1 MAGAYTYNVR
11 IKAIVDQTELNKVF
25 DKIKGKYEMVIKL
38 KVEGLKDLTKEL
50 ERLEKMNER
59 LEKFSSK
66 SMKAL
71 MPKQEQLKIKNK
83 SGYVVDIKTNDK
95 NLSEV
100 ISKNQNLNDVLRV
113 QSQFEKESMQH
124 QREINRLTKE
134 TTKENLKKSKANA
147 KSAEL
152 NYETKKARADEKKA
166 KKESSESSVS
176 VSTPKPSRNTSTSRV
191 TTSSRPT
198 NYYKNVGTSF
208 GQVGEKFG
216 NFSDSLMGL
225 GSILGGIQ
233 LKQALVDTPA
243 RAETNKYMLKV
254 MADETTSADQL
265 YNTLD
270 KTTDQLPISM
280 QNVVQPLY
288 AFKAATGANADTINS
303 ILPQFA
309 NFGATVLNLTG
320 STDLAET
327 AMMKLGYGLQG
338 RYQALDQ
345 YGITEDALK
354 RTGKWDGDEN
364 DITGF
369 MDAVTDI
376 TGDSKDSMNTFNGQ
390 VQMVGKA
397 LSRAGKQLWEMG
409 IGDFLKGLIN
419 GFLKLDSA
427 LGGWLSKGGLLLA
440 AGGTALTGF
449 IAMLGY
455 GSHVLGAAAEGWRT
469 FQDIKHTGFKKAF
482 KDLWHNSK
490 GAEHST
496 PPGGSETD
504 GTTVVDV
511 DKSKSKDKSKDK
523 KKSKKADRPN
533 FNARSNKDF
542 QKVMKV
548 NIAGKNG
555 VFGNTKRIYSQRG
568 VKGVANY
575 GLKRT
580 TTEIKNFGSGI
591 KSVTSSLGSLVG
603 GVTSLFTGLSG
614 LAIGVAAL
622 TALFAFH
629 NSAMQNSTKYSETFQ
644 NLINHVGALFQNIG
658 GGIGNIFKSLGL
670 TNESGMDA
678 LYDVGTNILGWIM
691 LICDSVSSLI
701 SKVTGYDSE
710 IDAPKDVALN
720 KLKNSKSQDE
730 YNKNLKE
737 VMKYAPDNPYGELAK
752 QEGVYGEVSNDQML
766 RISYYRKHYNNQ
778 AGETSQEKHEDAMA
792 IVNNTPT
799 ARVDIKTLQEINNIP
814 FADLAKDLNELDSQT
829 RSTAQSLGFNSD
841 LVSNKDYKGWYPGGH
856 NIDDGIKTPSKTA
869 ENAQFWHEK
878 SPETGAVETGAKFG
892 IIGSNVG
899 NRVGNPVWGYIAGSL
914 MGSVLGYT
922 GNKQQLDAEKNPDY
936 NASVSASLNETSLNA
951 NDWNVTK
958 LTASNFTYDKENAPD
973 GTLKKQDGDY
983 QPKSNFER
991 ILHDIMNISDSLG
1004 LFKSVS
1010 AADPEA
1016 EQKALQNATIN
1027 GTSDPN
1033 LIPVDSAKNITEF
1046 DNKTATAST
1055 TIDSFNDSV
1064 NTANQSMT
1072 QGNNGNTFD
1081 ILGMIQSWLS
1091 PINNQM
1097 TPNNNMVSQ
1106 SGFTPQNNQTQL
1118 SSIPQNNQTQLPQ
1131 AVPQNQ
1137 QQVTAPNFDLSQ
1149 VQAQAQTAIQN
1160 LKSTINTELDTLKLD
1175 IPMKL
1180 TDAFSQ
1186 IPQGITNQTP
1196 AVQLAVSGLGTA
1208 VDTGLGTAFS
1218 NMGTK
1223 AGTEAQKIPQAI
1235 NNQRG
1240 AVQGAASNL
1249 ASAANSGFDNLTL
1262 AGTMQEELDHV
1273 ISNMENALPQIQALA
1288 GQMGSVIGSEPPK
1301 KDHAG
1306 SPGDMAR
1313 FFRDQAGYAIGFL
1326 QSAIHPVELTAGYL
1340 GASLGKGYLK
1350 NAPVLSNPFE
1360 NLFSTGHNNSVLSIS
1375 DDLTNSIGKAPRDI
1389 SKANETNNS
1398 NNKTNHGNTVNV
1410 DFHIDKIDSKERIKE
1425 IGETIVKMMTWNNET
1440 AGRNPPDPFAG

>member
-1 MAGAYTYNVR
+1 MAGAYTYNVK

-25 DKIKGKYEMVIKL
+25 DKIKGKHEMVIKL

-113 QSQFEKESMQH
+113 QSQFEKESMQY

-152 NYETKKARADEKKA
+152 NYETKKARAAEKKA

-176 VSTPKPSRNTSTSRV
+176 VSTPQPSRNTSTSRV

-469 FQDIKHTGFKKAF
+469 FQDLKQTGFKKAF

-490 GAEHST
+490 GAENST

-504 GTTVVDV
+504 GTSVVDV

-629 NSAMQNSTKYSETFQ
+629 NSAMQNSPKYSETFQ

-670 TNESGMDA
+670 TDESGMNA
-678 LYDVGTNILGWIM
+678 LYDVGTNILGWII

-710 IDAPKDVALN
+710 IDAPKDVALT

-730 YNKNLKE
+730 YDKNLKE

-792 IVNNTPT
+792 VVNNTPT
-799 ARVDIKTLQEINNIP
+799 ARVDLKTLQEINSIP

-856 NIDDGIKTPSKTA
+856 NIDDGIKTPSAKAVYAQVQQETSPKTP
-869 ENAQFWHEK
+869 FDL
-878 SPETGAVETGAKFG
+878 PLM
-892 IIGSNVG
+892 NVF
-899 NRVGNPVWGYIAGSL
+899 
-914 MGSVLGYT
+914 
-922 GNKQQLDAEKNPDY
+922 NKQHLDAEKNPDY

-973 GTLKKQDGDY
+973 GTLKKQDGE
-983 QPKSNFER
+983 STFEL
-991 ILHDIMNISDSLG
+991 ILHDIADSLG
-1004 LFKSVS
+1004 LFKPVS

-1118 SSIPQNNQTQLPQ
+1118 SSIPQNNQTQLLPQ

-1160 LKSTINTELDTLKLD
+1160 LKSTINTELDTLKMD

-1208 VDTGLGTAFS
+1208 VDTGLSTAFS

-1262 AGTMQEELDHV
+1262 ADTMQEELDHV

>member
-1 MAGAYTYNVR
+1 MAGAYTYNVK

-25 DKIKGKYEMVIKL
+25 DKIKGKHEMVIKL

-113 QSQFEKESMQH
+113 QSQFEKESMQY

-152 NYETKKARADEKKA
+152 NYETKKARAAEKKA

-176 VSTPKPSRNTSTSRV
+176 VSTPKPSSNTSTSRV

-469 FQDIKHTGFKKAF
+469 FQDLKHTGFKKAF

-490 GAEHST
+490 GAEDST
-496 PPGGSETD
+496 LPGGSETD
-504 GTTVVDV
+504 GTTVVDA

-670 TNESGMDA
+670 TDESGMNA
-678 LYDVGTNILGWIM
+678 LYDVGNTILGWII
-691 LICDSVSSLI
+691 LICDNVSSLV
-701 SKVTGYDSE
+701 SRVTGYDSE

-730 YNKNLKE
+730 YDKNLKE

-792 IVNNTPT
+792 VVNNTPT
-799 ARVDIKTLQEINNIP
+799 ARVDLKTLQEINNLP

-829 RSTAQSLGFNSD
+829 RGAAQSLGFNSD

-856 NIDDGIKTPSKTA
+856 NIDDGIKTPSGKA
-869 ENAQFWHEK
+869 VSAQVEHDM
-878 SPETGAVETGAKFG
+878 SPESSTFEPGAAFELPWM
-892 IIGSNVG
+892 
-899 NRVGNPVWGYIAGSL
+899 RVL
-914 MGSVLGYT
+914 
-922 GNKQQLDAEKNPDY
+922 NKQQLDAEKNPDY

-983 QPKSNFER
+983 QPKSNFGR
-991 ILHDIMNISDSLG
+991 ILYGIMNLSDSLG
-1004 LFKSVS
+1004 LLTPVS

-1081 ILGMIQSWLS
+1081 IFGMIQSWLS

-1118 SSIPQNNQTQLPQ
+1118 SSIPQNNQTLLPQ

-1160 LKSTINTELDTLKLD
+1160 LKSTINTELDTLKMD

-1186 IPQGITNQTP
+1186 IPQGLTNQTP

-1208 VDTGLGTAFS
+1208 VDTGLSTAFS

-1262 AGTMQEELDHV
+1262 ADTMQEELDHV

>member
-25 DKIKGKYEMVIKL
+25 DKIKGKHEMVIKL

-288 AFKAATGANADTINS
+288 AFKAATGASADTINS

-469 FQDIKHTGFKKAF
+469 FQDLKHTGFKKAF

-496 PPGGSETD
+496 LPGGSETD

-542 QKVMKV
+542 QEVMKV

-670 TNESGMDA
+670 TDESGMNA
-678 LYDVGTNILGWIM
+678 LYDVGTNILGWII

-710 IDAPKDVALN
+710 IDGPKDVALT

-792 IVNNTPT
+792 VVNNTPT
-799 ARVDIKTLQEINNIP
+799 ARVDLKTLQEINNIP

-856 NIDDGIKTPSKTA
+856 NIDDGIKTPSA
-869 ENAQFWHEK
+869 PAVYAQYQYET
-878 SPETGAVETGAKFG
+878 SPERGTFETGAPFE
-892 IIGSNVG
+892 IPLM
-899 NRVGNPVWGYIAGSL
+899 RVF
-914 MGSVLGYT
+914 
-922 GNKQQLDAEKNPDY
+922 NKQQLDAEKNPDY

-973 GTLKKQDGDY
+973 GTLKKQYGDY
-983 QPKSNFER
+983 QPKSPFEL
-991 ILHDIMNISDSLG
+991 ILHDIADSLG
-1004 LFKSVS
+1004 LFKAVS

-1160 LKSTINTELDTLKLD
+1160 LKSTINTELDTLKMD

-1262 AGTMQEELDHV
+1262 ADTMQEELDHV

>member
-1 MAGAYTYNVR
+1 MAGAYTYNVK

-25 DKIKGKYEMVIKL
+25 DKIKGKHEMVIKL

-113 QSQFEKESMQH
+113 QSQFEKESMQY

-152 NYETKKARADEKKA
+152 NYETKKARAAEKKA

-176 VSTPKPSRNTSTSRV
+176 VSTPQPSRNTSTSRV

-469 FQDIKHTGFKKAF
+469 FQDLKNTGFKKAF
-482 KDLWHNSK
+482 KDLWNNSK
-490 GAEHST
+490 GAEQST
-496 PPGGSETD
+496 PLGGSETD
-504 GTTVVDV
+504 GTTVVEG

-670 TNESGMDA
+670 TDESGMDA
-678 LYDVGTNILGWIM
+678 LYDVGNTILGWIM
-691 LICDSVSSLI
+691 LICDNVSSLV

-720 KLKNSKSQDE
+720 KLKNSKSQEE
-730 YNKNLKE
+730 YDKNLKE

-766 RISYYRKHYNNQ
+766 RISYYRKHFNNQ

-792 IVNNTPT
+792 VVNNTPT
-799 ARVDIKTLQEINNIP
+799 ARVDIKTLQAINSLS

-869 ENAQFWHEK
+869 ESAQFQHDHPGL
-878 SPETGAVETGAKFG
+878 SYF
-892 IIGSNVG
+892 
-899 NRVGNPVWGYIAGSL
+899 AG
-914 MGSVLGYT
+914 GSVVGGVLAYT
-922 GNKQQLDAEKNPDY
+922 RDAPQLAAEKNPDY

-958 LTASNFTYDKENAPD
+958 LTASNFTYDKENTPYD
-973 GTLKKQDGDY
+973 ILKKQDDDY
-983 QPKSNFER
+983 LPKTPVEQNKTPLEQ
-991 ILHDIMNISDSLG
+991 ILHGIDDYLG
-1004 LFKSVS
+1004 LFKPVS

-1033 LIPVDSAKNITEF
+1033 VIPVDSAKNITEF

-1081 ILGMIQSWLS
+1081 IFGMIQSWLS

-1118 SSIPQNNQTQLPQ
+1118 SSIPQNNQTQLLPQ

-1160 LKSTINTELDTLKLD
+1160 LKSTINTELDTLKMD

-1208 VDTGLGTAFS
+1208 VDTGLSTAFS

-1262 AGTMQEELDHV
+1262 ADTMQEELDHV

>member
-25 DKIKGKYEMVIKL
+25 DKIKGKHEMVIKL

-152 NYETKKARADEKKA
+152 NYETKKARAAEKKA

-176 VSTPKPSRNTSTSRV
+176 VSTPKPSRDTSTSRV

-469 FQDIKHTGFKKAF
+469 FQDLKETGFKKAF
-482 KDLWHNSK
+482 KDLWSNSK

-496 PPGGSETD
+496 LSGGSETD
-504 GTTVVDV
+504 GTTVVDA

-658 GGIGNIFKSLGL
+658 GGIGNIFKMLGL
-670 TNESGMDA
+670 TDESGLDA

-691 LICDSVSSLI
+691 LICDSVSSLV

-730 YNKNLKE
+730 YDKNLKE

-778 AGETSQEKHEDAMA
+778 AGETSKEKHEDAMA

-799 ARVDIKTLQEINNIP
+799 ARVDLKTLQEINNLP

-829 RSTAQSLGFNSD
+829 RGAAQSLGFNSD

-856 NIDDGIKTPSKTA
+856 NIDDGIKTPSAKA
-869 ENAQFWHEK
+869 ENAQFRHEH
-878 SPETGAVETGAKFG
+878 SPAYILSQIDAK
-892 IIGSNVG
+892 
-899 NRVGNPVWGYIAGSL
+899 
-914 MGSVLGYT
+914 
-922 GNKQQLDAEKNPDY
+922 KNPDY

-983 QPKSNFER
+983 QPKTPFEQ
-991 ILHDIMNISDSLG
+991 ILHAMMNIDDSLG

-1137 QQVTAPNFDLSQ
+1137 QQVPAPNFDLSQ

-1160 LKSTINTELDTLKLD
+1160 LKSTINTELDTLKMD

-1208 VDTGLGTAFS
+1208 VDTGLSTAFS

-1262 AGTMQEELDHV
+1262 ADTMQEELDHV

>member
-1 MAGAYTYNVR
+1 MAGAYTYNVK

-25 DKIKGKYEMVIKL
+25 DKIKGKHEMVIKL

-152 NYETKKARADEKKA
+152 NYETKKARAAEKKA

-191 TTSSRPT
+191 TTSSSPT

-216 NFSDSLMGL
+216 NFSDSLMGF

-440 AGGTALTGF
+440 AAGTALTGF

-469 FQDIKHTGFKKAF
+469 FQDLKKTGFKKAF

-490 GAEHST
+490 GAEQS
-496 PPGGSETD
+496 PQPGGSETD
-504 GTTVVDV
+504 GTTVVDG

-670 TNESGMDA
+670 TDDSGMNA
-678 LYDVGTNILGWIM
+678 LYDVGTNILGWII
-691 LICDSVSSLI
+691 LICDNVSSLI
-701 SKVTGYDSE
+701 SRVTGYDSE

-730 YNKNLKE
+730 YDKNLKE

-792 IVNNTPT
+792 VVNNTPT
-799 ARVDIKTLQEINNIP
+799 ARVDIKTLQEINKIP
-814 FADLAKDLNELDSQT
+814 FADLAKDLNELDSQA
-829 RSTAQSLGFNSD
+829 RGTAQSLGFNSD

-856 NIDDGIKTPSKTA
+856 NIDDGIKTPSKAA
-869 ENAQFWHEK
+869 ESAKIRHEVYSK
-878 SPETGAVETGAKFG
+878 
-892 IIGSNVG
+892 G
-899 NRVGNPVWGYIAGSL
+899 N
-914 MGSVLGYT
+914 
-922 GNKQQLDAEKNPDY
+922 QLELEKDPDY
-936 NASVSASLNETSLNA
+936 NATISASLNETSLNA
-951 NDWNVTK
+951 NDWNVPK
-958 LTASNFTYDKENAPD
+958 LTASNSTHDKENASD
-973 GTLKKQDGDY
+973 RILKQLDDNY
-983 QPKSNFER
+983 QPKTPFQR
-991 ILHDIMNISDSLG
+991 ALDYIMDLSDSLG
-1004 LFKSVS
+1004 LFTAVS

-1033 LIPVDSAKNITEF
+1033 VIPVDSAKNITEF

-1081 ILGMIQSWLS
+1081 IFGMIQSWLS

-1118 SSIPQNNQTQLPQ
+1118 PQAVPQNNQTLLPQ

-1160 LKSTINTELDTLKLD
+1160 LKSTINTELDTLKMD

-1208 VDTGLGTAFS
+1208 VDTGLSTAFS

-1262 AGTMQEELDHV
+1262 ADTMQEELDHV